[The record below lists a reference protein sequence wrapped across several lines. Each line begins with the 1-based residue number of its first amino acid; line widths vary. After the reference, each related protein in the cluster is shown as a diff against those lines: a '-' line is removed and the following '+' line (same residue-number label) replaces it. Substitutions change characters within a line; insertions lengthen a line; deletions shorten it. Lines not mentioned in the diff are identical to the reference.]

1 MSTFLNSD
9 DPAAADKGA
18 LPKEQQ
24 QRAEQANLHADS
36 VATKA
41 KAEAGTP
48 PYGNFGKANET
59 EPPVPT
65 HAKNDGSN
73 DNPDEFSEFREPGQ
87 STTEDYGTSADA
99 ASPAHQQ
106 GHVEQNQAPDEVRA
120 AQHEDTDHQRAA
132 WSDDDARYAGGHREA
147 SWEESNDKEHSND

>member
-1 MSTFLNSD
+1 MSTFPNAN
-9 DPAAADKGA
+9 DPAAPDKGA
-18 LPKEQQ
+18 LPQDQQ
-24 QRAEQANLHADS
+24 KRAEQAHLHPDTA
-36 VATKA
+36 ATQ
-41 KAEAGTP
+41 AEAGTP

-65 HAKNDGSN
+65 HPKNDGSN

-87 STTEDYGTSADA
+87 PTTEDYGTSADA
-99 ASPAHQQ
+99 ANPTHQQ

-132 WSDDDARYAGGHREA
+132 WSDDDERYTGGHRQA
-147 SWEESNDKEHSND
+147 SWQESNDKEHSND

>member
-1 MSTFLNSD
+1 MSTTLLNSD

-18 LPKEQQ
+18 LPEGQQ
-24 QRAEQANLHADS
+24 QRAQDAHLQVD
-36 VATKA
+36 TKA
-41 KAEAGTP
+41 TKAEAGTP

-59 EPPVPT
+59 EPTVPSRP
-65 HAKNDGSN
+65 HNDGSN

-87 STTEDYGTSADA
+87 PVTEDYGTSADA
-99 ASPAHQQ
+99 ASPQHQQ